1 MRKKLR
7 TSCPEIV
14 RLKDAR
20 IVKKINHS
28 SAAMTGF
35 DEHTK
40 GQKIKVKLRRLTR
53 ALFKL
58 ESNNYNYATK

>member
-14 RLKDAR
+14 RLKDAWM
-20 IVKKINHS
+20 VKKINS
-28 SAAMTGF
+28 DLMKRF
-35 DEHTK
+35 EKHTK
-40 GQKIKVKLRRLTR
+40 VQKIIVKLPRLTR
-53 ALFKL
+53 TLFKL